1 MKNDFEETF
10 SRFDVLDEGFIV
22 VEQMGRF
29 LKFLVKDQTIP
40 IEWFLLFSLLFK
52 ETNFNELF
60 INCLLI

>member
-40 IEWFLLFSLLFK
+40 IEWYLFIQLFK
-52 ETNFNELF
+52 QNKFNELY
-60 INCLLI
+60 ILSI